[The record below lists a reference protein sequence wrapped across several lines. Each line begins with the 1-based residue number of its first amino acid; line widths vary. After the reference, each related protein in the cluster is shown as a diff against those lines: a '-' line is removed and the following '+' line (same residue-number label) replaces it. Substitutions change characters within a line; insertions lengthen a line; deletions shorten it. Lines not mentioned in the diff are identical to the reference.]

1 MILPEYLSTRFLLP
15 KSKIPSLKTWPKT
28 FWIITACNPYSS
40 GDRSNDD
47 NNNKALRKDLAELS
61 PWIEPIICTSDDGE
75 HDPEPSF
82 AVNILNDKQ
91 IQKLAEKYHQ
101 NAVFLIKNDRLK
113 VVSCREKS
121 CQDAGY
127 FLDKVQTHSLEDN

>member
-15 KSKIPSLKTWPKT
+15 KSKIQSLKTWPKN

-40 GDRSNDD
+40 GDRSKDE
-47 NNNKALRKDLAELS
+47 NNNKALRKDLVELS
-61 PWIEPIICTSDDGE
+61 PWIEPIICTSDHGG

-82 AVNILNDKQ
+82 AVNSLNHQQ

-101 NAVFLIKNDRLK
+101 NAIFLIKNDRLK
-113 VVSCREKS
+113 VVSCTEKS
-121 CQDAGY
+121 CQYAGY
-127 FLDKVQTHSLEDN
+127 FSSKVKTNSLEDN